1 MAKRLR
7 ALCRKVAQGHNKGAK
22 WVDKI
27 LENGEGAEE
36 AAEEA
41 TEEAAE
47 AATEE
52 PAKDVQATESDSEI
66 ANDSEG
72 QDGQKPQDS
81 DDEPIAKKP
90 VPNSFEWLLK
100 YPPKYFYGFDHE
112 VKKPWRSSDP
122 KNRAQKEFGVLV
134 QPLSTDDETDP
145 AQAKFQDGT
154 IAEITQITKS
164 EALDM
169 LKIKQD
175 TKGHVFFEIQG
186 PKDDEGIHTKLTIG
200 KKKDHKPLLALF
212 EKPEEGSKKAIVHL
226 TIDQIGDP
234 AAQETIDLGVTILS
248 KVASRYAN
256 GDIKPCDL
264 LKAKNEALKTAGI
277 ITKKSERAVQ
287 AKPTEE
293 KKPKPAIVKKSKPTE
308 AKKSK
313 PTTAKKSEDT
323 KAKTKPKPTTVKK
336 SEQNTTPEPPKKLA
350 RKNVLTSEKFE
361 EEEED
366 SEEEDGIEEGEEC
379 AEEEKDGFVADE
391 PFDEDN
397 FFEELDKE
405 EGKEGT
411 QKDEKA
417 EEWQLPC
424 LDEAPPENEFS
435 LHTYA

>member
-41 TEEAAE
+41 TEEAAD

-186 PKDDEGIHTKLTIG
+186 PKDDEGIHTNLTIG

-287 AKPTEE
+287 AKPTAE

-391 PFDEDN
+391 PFDEDQ
-397 FFEELDKE
+397 FFEELEELDKE

-411 QKDEKA
+411 QKDEKG
-417 EEWQLPC
+417 QLAC

>member
-1 MAKRLR
+1 
-7 ALCRKVAQGHNKGAK
+7 VAQGHNKGAK

-90 VPNSFEWLLK
+90 VPNSFEWLLNHE
-100 YPPKYFYGFDHE
+100 PKYFYGFDHE

-234 AAQETIDLGVTILS
+234 AAQATIDLGVIILS
-248 KVASRYAN
+248 DVACRYAN

-350 RKNVLTSEKFE
+350 RKNALTSEKFE

-391 PFDEDN
+391 PFDEDQ
-397 FFEELDKE
+397 FFEELEELDKE

-411 QKDEKA
+411 QKDEKG
-417 EEWQLPC
+417 QFSC

>member
-27 LENGEGAEE
+27 LKNGEGAEE

-90 VPNSFEWLLK
+90 VPNSEE
-100 YPPKYFYGFDHE
+100 PKYFYGFDHE

-186 PKDDEGIHTKLTIG
+186 PKDDEGIHTNLTIG

-277 ITKKSERAVQ
+277 IITKKSERAVQ
-287 AKPTEE
+287 AKPTAE

-391 PFDEDN
+391 PFDEDQ
-397 FFEELDKE
+397 FFEELAELDKE

-411 QKDEKA
+411 QKDEKG
-417 EEWQLPC
+417 QLAC